1 MTNGP
6 ATRVSGATGA
16 RSEDG
21 PHHVFLIPGFFGFAN
36 FGDFKY
42 FWHVREVLEE
52 RFRVLGLDVRLHPVR
67 TSPTAS
73 IRTRAERLAEII
85 TAADTGEGPIHLI
98 GHSTGGL
105 DARLLVT
112 PGVSL
117 HTRADVEAIARR
129 VRTVVAVTSPHYG
142 TPLASFFASML
153 GQKALEL
160 VSLAT
165 IYVLRF
171 GKLPLKALTLALG
184 AMVWTN
190 NRVVLR
196 TGVLDQVH
204 TMLLADFT
212 EDRRALLDTFFSEV
226 MGDQSLLPQLSPE
239 GIDLFNALA
248 SRRDTVRYGCVVTA
262 APPPGLRTAAKLG
275 LGAYAQ
281 LTYGLYRALYS
292 KAASMRPS
300 RIPPLT
306 PEQWR
311 ALRQG
316 LGRIPAPSDNDGMV
330 PALSQVYGDVIHAAW
345 ADHLDVIGHFGDW
358 RHDPPHVD
366 WLITGAKFDRGHFER
381 LWGDVARYVAG

>member
-1 MTNGP
+1 MDRTVAG
-6 ATRVSGATGA
+6 T
-16 RSEDG
+16 
-21 PHHVFLIPGFFGFAN
+21 HHIFLVPGFFGFAN

-52 RFRVLGLDVRLHPVR
+52 RFRAAGIDARIHPAR

-73 IRTRAERLAEII
+73 IRARAARLAENI
-85 TAADTGEGPIHLI
+85 AAVDTGDDPIHLV

-117 HTRADVEAIARR
+117 RTRVNVEAIARR
-129 VRTVVAVTSPHYG
+129 VRSVVAVSTPHYG

-171 GKLPLKALTLALG
+171 GKLPLKAVTLAMGGFL
-184 AMVWTN
+184 WTS
-190 NRVVLR
+190 NRIVLR

-204 TMLLADFT
+204 GMLLADFT
-212 EDRRALLDTFFSEV
+212 EDRRALLDSFFSEV
-226 MGDQSLLPQLSPE
+226 MSDQSLLPQLSPE

-248 SRRDTVRYGCVVTA
+248 TQRESVRYGCVVTA

-275 LGAYAQ
+275 LGVYAQ
-281 LTYGLYRALYS
+281 LTYALYRALYS
-292 KAASMRPS
+292 RAASMQPMHM
-300 RIPPLT
+300 PPLT
-306 PEQWR
+306 QDQWT

-316 LGRIPAPSDNDGMV
+316 LGKLPGPGDNDGMV
-330 PALSQVYGDVIHAAW
+330 PTLSQVFGEVVHAAW

-358 RHDPPHVD
+358 GHVPPHVD
-366 WLITGAKFDRGHFER
+366 WLITGAKFDRSHFER
-381 LWGDVARYVAG
+381 LWGDVASFVVG